1 MSTELIP
8 DRKYTPQEFWAARP
22 LLSNIKWW
30 ASHTVKSPYAILV
43 WAMVQML
50 TRIPY
55 DTYYVTKTGK
65 NALNMTFVV
74 SGDTGTGKTAARHLA
89 YEEKIFSFDG
99 QYWYEAPLV
108 QLRSGESA
116 GDAFFTRIKQSV
128 EGQKDDWVDE
138 WINLN
143 RAIVFFFD
151 EVLYFVGKQRQNS
164 STLVAVLLSMWSGEM
179 LGGALAG
186 GRGKTVP
193 AKEYRA
199 CVVLNSQKE
208 TDAFRSDASAYSGE
222 SSRILT
228 VSAVNPNAEADFEA
242 VQGME
247 PPTRFIVPK
256 FGGYGDSMPPQ
267 FIALPEM
274 EVAQAQQD
282 FLAHKGLNDKTRSHE
297 ILQRSKIACVL
308 AALDGRTTLSIE
320 DWHLAL
326 HLIEHSRAV
335 DGEIRAAQA
344 AALRSEAGK
353 SGAILG
359 LKMYAADESKEQ
371 AAIQRVAKNIRKH
384 AAEAGYALNMPT
396 NAPENI
402 AAAKKLAAY
411 LITSRDRDLIAPALT
426 LIYNELDKAQKD
438 EK

>member
-1 MSTELIP
+1 MSKELIP
-8 DRKYTPQEFWAARP
+8 DKKYSPEEFWAARP
-22 LLSNIKWW
+22 LLRNIKWW
-30 ASHTVKSPYAILV
+30 ASYTVKSPYAILV

-50 TRIPY
+50 MRIPY
-55 DTYYVTKTGK
+55 RTYYVTKTGK

-89 YEEKIFSFDG
+89 YGGEIFSFDG

-116 GDAFFTRIKQSV
+116 ADAFFTRIKKSV
-128 EGQKDDWVDE
+128 EGQKDEWVDE

-143 RAIVFFFD
+143 RAIIFFFD

-193 AKEYRA
+193 AREYRA

-222 SSRILT
+222 SSRILS
-228 VSAVNPNAEADFEA
+228 VSAVNPLAESDFEG
-242 VQGME
+242 VQGTE
-247 PPTRFIVPK
+247 PPAKVIVPK

-267 FIALPEM
+267 FYALPEM
-274 EVAQAQQD
+274 EAAQAQQD

-308 AALDGRTTLSIE
+308 AALDGRTYLNIE

-326 HLIEHSRAV
+326 HLIEHSREV
-335 DGEIRAAQA
+335 DGEIRTAQTK
-344 AALRSEAGK
+344 ALRSEAGK

-359 LKMYAADESKEQ
+359 VRMDAADASREE
-371 AAIQRVAKNIRKH
+371 AALERVTRNLRKW
-384 AAEAGYALNMPT
+384 ALAEGYDLDQLPHEGT
-396 NAPENI
+396 NPM
-402 AAAKKLAAY
+402 KKSLVEKHFS
-411 LITSRDRDLIAPALT
+411 SRDREYLAEAYTRLF
-426 LIYNELDKAQKD
+426 NELSEGGD
-438 EK
+438 